1 MWLGWL
7 FFFLLFLQCVALDGS
22 FGFSR
27 WVFRVFFHG
36 YFPTNTPRGFHVET
50 IWNPRGVFVGFF
62 YNRLEDDEF
71 SDTYKLKPFINF
83 QNNETSTSFSIED
96 FAGVIKKFEAHY
108 IQLFCV
114 FNFEFY

>member
-1 MWLGWL
+1 MAPLGL
-7 FFFLLFLQCVALDGS
+7 FVESSGFFFTVTTLQA
-22 FGFSR
+22 
-27 WVFRVFFHG
+27 H
-36 YFPTNTPRGFHVET
+36 HVDST
-50 IWNPRGVFVGFF
+50 FVGFF

-108 IQLFCV
+108 IQPFCV

>member
-1 MWLGWL
+1 MAPLGL
-7 FFFLLFLQCVALDGS
+7 VVESSGFFFTVTSLQTHHVDSTLK
-22 FGFSR
+22 R
-27 WVFRVFFHG
+27 
-36 YFPTNTPRGFHVET
+36 RGNDSFHVVS